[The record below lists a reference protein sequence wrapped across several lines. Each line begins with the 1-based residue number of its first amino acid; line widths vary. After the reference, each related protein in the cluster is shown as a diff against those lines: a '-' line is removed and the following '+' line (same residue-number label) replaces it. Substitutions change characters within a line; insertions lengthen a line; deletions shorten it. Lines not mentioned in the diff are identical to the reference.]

1 LTQVNLAIVVLDDF
15 GTIALIV
22 NGGEAPFLQRGEPF
36 PDMITEALSDDT
48 AEAQLEFNDTRL
60 SMSIATATA
69 S

>member
-1 LTQVNLAIVVLDDF
+1 
-15 GTIALIV
+15 
-22 NGGEAPFLQRGEPF
+22 LQRGEPF